1 MPRDLVVQKGRNSK
15 KMQGFMKK
23 LPRGWT
29 GRLKVFKVRLCK
41 ISIYLGIIYLA
52 SKDFRVSTCGP
63 R

>member
-1 MPRDLVVQKGRNSK
+1 MVQKGRNTK

-23 LPRGWT
+23 LHGGWT

-41 ISIYLGIIYLA
+41 ISINLGIIYLA
-52 SKDFRVSTCGP
+52 SKDFRVSTYGP